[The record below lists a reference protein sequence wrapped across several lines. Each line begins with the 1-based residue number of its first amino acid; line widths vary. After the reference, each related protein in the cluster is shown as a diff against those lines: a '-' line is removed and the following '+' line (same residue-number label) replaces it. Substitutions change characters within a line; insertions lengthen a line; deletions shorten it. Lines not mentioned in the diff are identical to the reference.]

1 MINIKKGYEDW
12 KELEK
17 IVKDYKDIED
27 IYYNST
33 WVECTNYDKEDNYL
47 DMNFKTICATAHNGE
62 DGRPYLQAS
71 GIEVWDEDNNIC
83 EFITYDYTNY
93 NEEEK

>member
-1 MINIKKGYEDW
+1 MINIKKGYNDW

-33 WVECTNYDKEDNYL
+33 WVECTNYNKDDNYL
-47 DMNFKTICATAHNGE
+47 DMNYKSICATTHNGK
-62 DGRPYLQAS
+62 DGRPYLQS
-71 GIEVWDEDNNIC
+71 SDVEVWNEDNNIC

-93 NEEEK
+93 KEEV